1 MDGTEATLVATT
13 SGEDALPVG
22 HYSRRVIIGNI
33 TSVRG
38 NLKFALEKL
47 DYFVEHEEPSLIAK
61 RKNQLSYVKRLQIS
75 LTPSTDSSTVAD
87 FAYAIMNSAMTKG
100 DRKTLEA
107 EINALVAL
115 ATSRRLQTAC
125 PACGTNNTS
134 DARFCRVCG
143 IANTAGE
150 PAELEVWRL
159 TLNARAAHQ
168 TIVGGVIFILCW
180 ICFVLLLWL
189 FSHQS
194 ATAAAMILG
203 GGALFGSLWVF
214 NGIFRLHRTLNLPD
228 KAPETL
234 AATVAGSF
242 ANGQTSSLPPLSA
255 RGSITEGTTELLKP
269 LSKDEMA
276 GSPRSQDTN
285 EIY

>member
-1 MDGTEATLVATT
+1 MDGTEATLVATG

-33 TSVRG
+33 TSVRE

-47 DYFVEHEEPSLIAK
+47 DYFVEHEQPSLIAK

-75 LTPSTDSSTVAD
+75 LTPSTNSSTVAD

-115 ATSRRLQTAC
+115 ATSRRMQTTC
-125 PACGTNNTS
+125 PACGTSNTS

-180 ICFVLLLWL
+180 MCFVLLLWL

-194 ATAAAMILG
+194 AMAAAMILG
-203 GGALFGSLWVF
+203 GGALFGALWVF
-214 NGIFRLHRTLNLPD
+214 NGIFRLHRTLNLPGT
-228 KAPETL
+228 AQEQSPTTISGTL
-234 AATVAGSF
+234 
-242 ANGQTSSLPPLSA
+242 ANGQTTSSPPLSA
-255 RGSITEGTTELLKP
+255 QASITEGTTELLKP
-269 LSKDEMA
+269 LSKDEMVD
-276 GSPRSQDTN
+276 SLRSKDTN